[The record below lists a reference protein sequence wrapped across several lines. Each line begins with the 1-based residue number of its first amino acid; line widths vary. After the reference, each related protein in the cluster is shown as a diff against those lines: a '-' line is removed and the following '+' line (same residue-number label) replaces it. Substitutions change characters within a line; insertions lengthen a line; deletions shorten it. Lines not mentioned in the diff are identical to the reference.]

1 MATTAQNRVVSEGF
15 GVPQRVRQFVLLDGK
30 NYYGFDP
37 RVFLSHG
44 DVSPGQQVDAA
55 TGVTVLDAEG
65 AGAMVDPEIAAEQ
78 DVPGFKHRSLRRRLD
93 VAYDDCYRSMTERIG
108 DFFHGLFG
116 R

>member
-1 MATTAQNRVVSEGF
+1 MATTTQNGVLPEGF

-37 RVFLSHG
+37 RVLLHHS

-55 TGVTVLDAEG
+55 TGVTVLDAE
-65 AGAMVDPEIAAEQ
+65 VDPEIAAEQ
-78 DVPGFKHRSLRRRLD
+78 DLPGFKHRSLRRRLD

-108 DFFHGLFG
+108 DYFHRLFG